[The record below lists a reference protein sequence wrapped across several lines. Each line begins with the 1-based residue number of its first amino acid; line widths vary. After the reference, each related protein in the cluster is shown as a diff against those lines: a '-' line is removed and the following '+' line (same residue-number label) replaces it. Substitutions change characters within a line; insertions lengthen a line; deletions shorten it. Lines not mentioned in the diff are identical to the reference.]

1 MRFEVSNAHMLFS
14 SRDSPSRVVLQSSF
28 TKVKSTFMDRAG
40 TVLLVTP
47 RADEWSPVKTLLAGQ
62 YGYRVLFALSATEA
76 RTALGDVHVD
86 LVVAEEDEIY
96 ADGVGLLSALRVS
109 HPDIIRVLALPAQY
123 APVQRA
129 ISQASV
135 YQFLRKPL
143 DPNQVGLVVK
153 RGLETRELARR
164 HRLLAREFKLSSDA
178 LEIDRPHLPIRN
190 ESLRFEKLV
199 YVSEKM
205 TELCDLARKAAK
217 TDLPILIQGETGTG
231 KELLARAIH
240 YNSHRH
246 TSPLMVQNCGGMPD
260 ELLHSELF
268 GHKRGAFTGAVSD
281 RLGLFRAADGG
292 TVFLDEISE
301 VSKTFQVSLL
311 RFLQEGEVKPLGSD
325 ATQTCNV
332 RVLAASNRPLKD
344 LVAAGTF
351 RQDLYFRLRGFE
363 FEVPPLRERA
373 DDIPALAEF
382 FTAKHSAA
390 IGRKVIGISAKA
402 LEKLVSYDFPGNIR
416 ELENEIRRMLAL
428 ARDGEYLTTHHMSPA
443 LLNASSRPAAKP
455 APQFLPEGE
464 TLKDRV
470 ESLER
475 QIVRDALT
483 RYRWNQS
490 RTAEELGLSRVGLA
504 NKIKRYGLD
513 EQI

>member
-1 MRFEVSNAHMLFS
+1 MLVPTKFA
-14 SRDSPSRVVLQSSF
+14 
-28 TKVKSTFMDRAG
+28 KVKLAFMDKAG
-40 TVLLVTP
+40 TVLLVTAH
-47 RADEWSPVKTLLAGQ
+47 ADDWSSVTTLLARQ
-62 YGYRVLFALSATEA
+62 YGYRVLQAASAPDA
-76 RTALGDVHVD
+76 RLTLADVQVD
-86 LVVAEEDEIY
+86 LVIADE
-96 ADGVGLLSALRVS
+96 ADGVGLLSSLRIS
-109 HPDIIRVLALPAQY
+109 HPEIIRVLALPAHY
-123 APVQRA
+123 GSVQKA

-143 DPNQVGLVVK
+143 DPDQAGLVVK

-164 HRLLAREFKLSSDA
+164 HRLLAREFKLSSHA
-178 LEIDRPHLPIRN
+178 LELDRLHLPMPR

-205 TELCDLARKAAK
+205 TELCGLARQAAK
-217 TDLPILIQGETGTG
+217 TELPILIQGETGTG
-231 KELLARAIH
+231 KELLARAVH
-240 YNSHRH
+240 YNSQRH
-246 TSPLMVQNCGGMPD
+246 NSPLMVQNCGGMPD

-268 GHKRGAFTGAVSD
+268 GHKRGAFTGAISD

-311 RFLQEGEVKPLGSD
+311 RFLQDGEVKPLGSD
-325 ATQTCNV
+325 KTETCNV
-332 RVLAASNRPLKD
+332 RILAASNRPLKD
-344 LVAAGTF
+344 LVATGEF

-363 FEVPPLRERA
+363 FEVPPLRERP

-390 IGRKVIGISAKA
+390 IGRKILGISAKA
-402 LEKLVSYDFPGNIR
+402 LEKLIHYDFPGNIR

-428 ARDGEYLTTHHMSPA
+428 AKDGEYLTTQYMSPA
-443 LLNASSRPAAKP
+443 ILETAQPSQTPV
-455 APQFLPEGE
+455 PQFLPEGE

-475 QIVRDALT
+475 HLVREALA

-490 RTAEELGLSRVGLA
+490 RVAEELGLSRVGLA

-513 EQI
+513 EQL

>member
-1 MRFEVSNAHMLFS
+1 MLVIS
-14 SRDSPSRVVLQSSF
+14 KF
-28 TKVKSTFMDRAG
+28 TKSKLAFMDRAS
-40 TVLLVTP
+40 TVLLVTAN
-47 RADEWSPVKTLLAGQ
+47 ADDWSSVTALLTKQ
-62 YGYRVLFALSATEA
+62 YGYRVLQAASAPDA
-76 RTALGDVHVD
+76 RLTLADAHVD
-86 LVVAEEDEIY
+86 LVIADE
-96 ADGVGLLSALRVS
+96 ADGIGLLSSLRIS
-109 HPDIIRVLALPAQY
+109 HPEIIRVLALPSHY
-123 APVQRA
+123 GSVQKA

-143 DPNQVGLVVK
+143 DPDQAGLVVK

-164 HRLLAREFKLSSDA
+164 HRLLAREFKLSSHS
-178 LEIDRPHLPIRN
+178 LELDRPHLPMPR

-205 TELCDLARKAAK
+205 TELCGLARQSAK
-217 TDLPILIQGETGTG
+217 TELPILIQGETGTG

-246 TSPLMVQNCGGMPD
+246 NSPLMVQNCGGMPD

-268 GHKRGAFTGAVSD
+268 GHKRGAFTGAISD

-311 RFLQEGEVKPLGSD
+311 RFLQDGEVKPLGSD
-325 ATQTCNV
+325 KTETCNV
-332 RVLAASNRPLKD
+332 RILAASNRPLKD
-344 LVAAGTF
+344 LVTTGEF

-363 FEVPPLRERA
+363 FEVPPLRERP

-382 FTAKHSAA
+382 FTAKHSTA
-390 IGRKVIGISAKA
+390 IGRKILGISAKA
-402 LEKLVSYDFPGNIR
+402 LEKLINYDFPGNIR

-428 ARDGEYLTTHHMSPA
+428 AKDGEYLTTQYMSPA
-443 LLNASSRPAAKP
+443 IVETVIRPSPVAAQ
-455 APQFLPEGE
+455 QFLPEGE

-475 QIVRDALT
+475 HLVREALA

-490 RTAEELGLSRVGLA
+490 RVAEELGLSRVGLA

-513 EQI
+513 EQL

>member
-1 MRFEVSNAHMLFS
+1 MDKAGTILLVS
-14 SRDSPSRVVLQSSF
+14 SRNQDW
-28 TKVKSTFMDRAG
+28 A
-40 TVLLVTP
+40 
-47 RADEWSPVKTLLAGQ
+47 PVKTVLTEQ
-62 YGYRVLFALSATEA
+62 YGYRVLQALSAVEA
-76 RTALGDVHVD
+76 RAALADAHVD
-86 LVVAEEDEIY
+86 VVIAEEG
-96 ADGVGLLSALRVS
+96 DGDAEGVALLSGLRIS
-109 HPDIIRVLALPAQY
+109 HPELIRVLALSAQY
-123 APVQRA
+123 MRVQAA

-143 DPNQVGLVVK
+143 DAQQVGLVVK
-153 RGLETRELARR
+153 RGLEARELAKR
-164 HRLLAREFKLSSDA
+164 HRLLAREFKLSSD
-178 LEIDRPHLPIRN
+178 LTEFERPILAMRN

-205 TELCDLARKAAK
+205 TEMCDLARKAAK

-231 KELLARAIH
+231 KELLARAVH
-240 YNSHRH
+240 FNSYRH
-246 TSPLMVQNCGGMPD
+246 TSPLMIQNCGGMPD

-325 ATQTCNV
+325 KTQTCDV
-332 RVLAASNRPLKD
+332 RVLAASNRPLKT
-344 LVAAGTF
+344 LVASGEF

-363 FEVPPLRERA
+363 FEVPPLRERPE
-373 DDIPALAEF
+373 DIPALAEF
-382 FTAKHSAA
+382 FTAKHSASV
-390 IGRKVIGISAKA
+390 GRKILGISAKA
-402 LEKLVSYDFPGNIR
+402 LEKLEAYEFPGNIR
-416 ELENEIRRMLAL
+416 ELENEVRRMLAL
-428 ARDGEYLTTHHMSPA
+428 AKDGEYLTTQHMSA
-443 LLNASSRPAAKP
+443 GILEASVRRPVQSAS
-455 APQFLPEGE
+455 QFLPEGD

-475 QIVRDALT
+475 HLVREALA

-490 RTAEELGLSRVGLA
+490 RVAEELGLSRVGLA
-504 NKIKRYGLD
+504 NKIKRYGLH
-513 EQI
+513 EQL

>member
-1 MRFEVSNAHMLFS
+1 
-14 SRDSPSRVVLQSSF
+14 
-28 TKVKSTFMDRAG
+28 MDNAG

-47 RADEWSPVKTLLAGQ
+47 GTDDWSGVRGLLTEQ
-62 YGYRVLFALSATEA
+62 YGYRVLQAPTAADA
-76 RTALGDVHVD
+76 RTTLVDVHVD
-86 LVVAEEDEIY
+86 LVI
-96 ADGVGLLSALRVS
+96 ADDDDDATDAVSLLSSLRVS
-109 HPDIIRVLALPAQY
+109 HPEIIRVLALPADY
-123 APVQRA
+123 PRVKNV
-129 ISQASV
+129 ISQAAV
-135 YQFLRKPL
+135 YQFMRKPL
-143 DPNQVGLVVK
+143 DPDQVGLVVK

-164 HRLLAREFKLSSDA
+164 HRMLAREFKLSSDA
-178 LEIDRPHLPIRN
+178 LEFERPNVPVRN
-190 ESLRFEKLV
+190 ESMRFEKLV

-217 TDLPILIQGETGTG
+217 TELPILIQGETGTG

-240 YNSHRH
+240 YNSYRH

-292 TVFLDEISE
+292 TVFLDEICD
-301 VSKTFQVSLL
+301 VSPTFQVSLL

-325 ATQTCNV
+325 KTETSNV
-332 RVLAASNRPLKD
+332 RVLAASNRPLKH
-344 LVAAGTF
+344 LVAGGKF

-363 FEVPPLRERA
+363 FEVPPLRERP

-382 FTAKHSAA
+382 FTAKHSTAV
-390 IGRKVIGISAKA
+390 GRKILGISAKV
-402 LEKLVSYDFPGNIR
+402 LEKMLGYEFPGNIR

-428 ARDGEYLTTHHMSPA
+428 AKDGEYLTTQHMSPA
-443 LLNASSRPAAKP
+443 IMEASPHRRIEAAP
-455 APQFLPEGE
+455 HFLPAGE
-464 TLKDRV
+464 TLKDQV

-475 QIVRDALT
+475 HLVRAALA
-483 RYRWNQS
+483 RCRWNQS
-490 RTAEELGLSRVGLA
+490 RVAEELGLSRVGLA

-513 EQI
+513 DQL